1 MERRLTFEIHG
12 ALVARAGRHL
22 VVYLPHA
29 AVPDAHHA
37 DIDLD
42 GHAVRGEGDQAGR
55 EAQFEVEAPLERA
68 LDRRIGRELA
78 LRAAEE
84 QLDVGEDAEALRL
97 AEGDVAAVDRS
108 ERIGVAQRVVI
119 VDAQVCRRVAV
130 AEADVRPVEFEQRA
144 AVDEAHAERRV
155 VAQRVADH
163 RTDLEG
169 VAFGGDVVDYEH
181 VVVAVVVGRIGDRTA
196 EDPLSLG
203 DEEAG
208 PRADAALGAPLVDGF
223 RRLRLFPVRDRRES
237 GCTVAGRR
245 RGSRPV
251 GCLRYRSDVG
261 RGKGFGG
268 ERRLRVGDVGRFR
281 CHRIGC
287 GGRSVDG
294 RFRPRGGGRDGRPQ
308 QQNQCQKFEFAH
320 FEVR

>member
-1 MERRLTFEIHG
+1 M
-12 ALVARAGRHL
+12 
-22 VVYLPHA
+22 
-29 AVPDAHHA
+29 
-37 DIDLD
+37 
-42 GHAVRGEGDQAGR
+42 
-55 EAQFEVEAPLERA
+55 
-68 LDRRIGRELA
+68 
-78 LRAAEE
+78 
-84 QLDVGEDAEALRL
+84 
-97 AEGDVAAVDRS
+97 
-108 ERIGVAQRVVI
+108 AQRVVI

-169 VAFGGDVVDYEH
+169 VAFGGDVIDYEH

-203 DEEAG
+203 NEEAG
-208 PRADAALGAPLVDGF
+208 PRADAALGTPLVDGF

-251 GCLRYRSDVG
+251 GCLRYRNDVG